1 MVCLDEEA
9 WQDIVSVQVW
19 HELRNILM
27 VMILLMLYLV
37 LWVPYIVM
45 AKGDQVA
52 IKYLAYWFSIILLV
66 YWDIVDTSTQKCI
79 VKRLGL
85 HVIDKNVGILG
96 A

>member
-1 MVCLDEEA
+1 MYPF
-9 WQDIVSVQVW
+9 QVW

-52 IKYLAYWFSIILLV
+52 ILCILIFD
-66 YWDIVDTSTQKCI
+66 YS
-79 VKRLGL
+79 
-85 HVIDKNVGILG
+85 VGKLRYS
-96 A
+96 

>member
-1 MVCLDEEA
+1 MVATNILVNMEQDTFIH
-9 WQDIVSVQVW
+9 WQNIELNVKIYFQVW

-52 IKYLAYWFSIILLV
+52 ILCILIFDYSVAKLR
-66 YWDIVDTSTQKCI
+66 YS
-79 VKRLGL
+79 
-85 HVIDKNVGILG
+85 
-96 A
+96 

>member
-1 MVCLDEEA
+1 MK
-9 WQDIVSVQVW
+9 VW

-52 IKYLAYWFSIILLV
+52 AKYKKFQIEVGLLTFK
-66 YWDIVDTSTQKCI
+66 YVD
-79 VKRLGL
+79 R
-85 HVIDKNVGILG
+85 
-96 A
+96 